1 MLCLLGLLESTVFII
16 LAILSLVTGI
26 EESVFVFSILSVVGI
41 SFVMSSR
48 VHCLTKKLLNSQAL
62 SLKFEMDLLLRN
74 VGIMQGVF
82 LLLRFVFKSDQG
94 GLGLVFKSI
103 SFFRNSQMFESFNFR
118 RHILNS
124 LENFKR
130 LIISTI
136 LNIILFYFDHKLA
149 F

>member
-1 MLCLLGLLESTVFII
+1 MSLGLIRINGFYNFGNIVSCNWNWRKCIRLFYFECCRNFICYVEQS
-16 LAILSLVTGI
+16 ALSNK
-26 EESVFVFSILSVVGI
+26 
-41 SFVMSSR
+41 
-48 VHCLTKKLLNSQAL
+48 KKLLNSQAL